1 MLDVFSRLFGDI
13 QAGKDIQMVVVN
25 GEVGIGKSRLLE
37 AVLSMAVE
45 SDIKWVYGLL
55 YLLTLPIPNPL
66 EIWGTNRVICPVH
79 PHIWLWIIEFSMHR

>member
-45 SDIKWVYGLL
+45 SDIKCVYGLL
-55 YLLTLPIPNPL
+55 YLLT
-66 EIWGTNRVICPVH
+66 EVQVI
-79 PHIWLWIIEFSMHR
+79 L